1 MNIGRNRISQK
12 KSTGKTLAKKIKV
25 NYINYLFLAPA
36 ILYFSLL
43 VYYPTIN
50 GFYLSLFNF
59 KIVGSVFIGLQNYIV
74 LFTDKHFYAESV
86 ITTLQL
92 GIWNVVLCLV
102 IPLFVALVLFAL
114 QSVFLQKAYQFTYY
128 LPQLFSWAVVGG
140 MFIMM
145 LAPEGGIVNNI
156 IKNLGGTPINF
167 MLSKDWIQPILILT
181 SVWKSMGGTIIIYVA
196 ALLSMDTQLFE
207 AAEIDGASI
216 FQKYFYIIIPLLK
229 PIIITLFI
237 LNFSGQI
244 LMIDQGYNMVSPTV
258 EEKGKTVMLFMLRNG
273 YNNLR
278 LGYAA
283 AVSVV
288 MFITTFG
295 LSIVNS
301 KLTGWGKIDN

>member
-1 MNIGRNRISQK
+1 MK
-12 KSTGKTLAKKIKV
+12 KQNFFKKIKG

-36 ILYFSLL
+36 MLFFIVF
-43 VYYPTIN
+43 VYYPTVS
-50 GFYLSLFNF
+50 GFYLSFFNF
-59 KIVGSVFIGLQNYIV
+59 KIVGSVFIGFKNYID
-74 LFTDKHFYAESV
+74 LFTDRHFYGEAV

-92 GIWNVVLCLV
+92 GIWNVALCFV
-102 IPLFVALVLFAL
+102 IPLFISLVMFELRSALM
-114 QSVFLQKAYQFTYY
+114 QKSYQIIYY

-156 IKNLGGTPINF
+156 IKNMGGNPVNF
-167 MLSKDWIQPILILT
+167 MLSKHWIQPILILT
-181 SVWKSMGGTIIIYVA
+181 SVWKSMGGAIIIYFA
-196 ALLSMDTQLFE
+196 ALLSLDSQLLE
-207 AAEIDGASI
+207 AAEIDGVSRL
-216 FQKYFYIIIPLLK
+216 QKHRYIVIPLLK

-258 EEKGKTVMLFMLRNG
+258 EEKGMTVMLFMLRNG

-283 AVSVV
+283 TVSIV
-288 MFITTFG
+288 MFITTFA
-295 LSIVNS
+295 LSIINAR
-301 KLTGWGKIDN
+301 LTGWGKIGE